1 MATLR
6 ELLVKVGVKVDD
18 KQLQS
23 LDKGLQQVKSSA
35 MLLGGALVGI
45 GATLLGVTKSAADYA
60 DQIDDTSMRL
70 GVARGEL
77 QKLQYAMQL
86 SGGDAKLLTIGL
98 TRLTDRV
105 KLLQQGSKDAIA
117 VYQEMGITVEKQD
130 GSLKS
135 SNELLLDLADVFSK
149 MPDGIQKTQMAMR
162 AIGPEA
168 GPKLIPMLN
177 AGRKGIE
184 AMGKE
189 AEDLGLILDDASIKA
204 GSDFNDA
211 LDGLLGSF
219 SGLKNAIGAQLFP
232 VMTEFIGSI
241 KQFMLA
247 NREVIKQ
254 NLTSFVEGLVTTV
267 RVAKTVFFGMANTV
281 QFLAGYLG
289 GLVPILKTLGALFLL
304 YQGGKLVTGLFN
316 IAKGFGAVAKAIR
329 MANISALLIPILIGA
344 AVAAV
349 YLIIDDVYNFI
360 QGKPSF
366 LGYLIANKDQILN
379 NIKEFLANTLAAIL
393 GFFGMSEERT
403 ASFVKFFS
411 DSFDAVIKGVGVA
424 YEWLGELF
432 DSVVKMIVG
441 IVNGELT
448 TVWEG
453 YKDLLSTIYKPFIA
467 AAEMAF
473 DYVYDKL
480 VSVGQSIKEYFTGL
494 LNDTIGKVASVADK
508 VTGFLGIDG
517 LIGDITAMVKGPES
531 FEGTA
536 QSLAASPSF
545 SSVSNNQSMASN
557 TNVSPTINITMG
569 GGSSGAPFNPE
580 DLAQTIGREITRVA
594 QTVSK
599 NNEPIFSD

>member
-130 GSLKS
+130 GSLKN

-267 RVAKTVFFGMANTV
+267 RIAKTVFFGMANTV

-366 LGYLIANKDQILN
+366 LGYLIANKDQILS

-424 YEWLGELF
+424 Y
-432 DSVVKMIVG
+432 
-441 IVNGELT
+441 
-448 TVWEG
+448 
-453 YKDLLSTIYKPFIA
+453 
-467 AAEMAF
+467 
-473 DYVYDKL
+473 
-480 VSVGQSIKEYFTGL
+480 
-494 LNDTIGKVASVADK
+494 
-508 VTGFLGIDG
+508 
-517 LIGDITAMVKGPES
+517 
-531 FEGTA
+531 
-536 QSLAASPSF
+536 
-545 SSVSNNQSMASN
+545 
-557 TNVSPTINITMG
+557 
-569 GGSSGAPFNPE
+569 
-580 DLAQTIGREITRVA
+580 
-594 QTVSK
+594 
-599 NNEPIFSD
+599 